1 MRDKKQ
7 TAHIAPDDVAG
18 VAQDVSGQSEVT
30 NLHHLPVGD
39 QHVPGCQVSVNT
51 LGERG
56 QNDNGC
62 DVCLQR
68 GASRQGSGSQQSQR
82 GLQLSHTLRTHG

>member
-1 MRDKKQ
+1 MCDKKQ
-7 TAHIAPDDVAG
+7 TAHIAPDNVAG

-30 NLHHLPVGD
+30 NLHHLPMGD
-39 QHVPGCQVSVNT
+39 QHVPGCQVSVHT

-62 DVCLQR
+62 DVCL
-68 GASRQGSGSQQSQR
+68 RQGSGSQQSQRTVR